1 MFLAMKTEGGFRQ
14 MLALHLN
21 FLLTELSIS
30 RRNRFNFKWKALQAK
45 ADCYLQKEN
54 ILSFNYFLVF
64 TQPCTSRAVRRAGGG
79 RTILAHLAPVKLIP
93 QGFPLFVQVK
103 LWHIAKKLA
112 VTRGVRHTLKKKAHK
127 LASSPDNNPTRTT
140 MLCPPALRGE
150 CIHFFNDNL
159 CTFRRRL

>member
-64 TQPCTSRAVRRAGGG
+64 TQPCTSRAVRRAGWGNDTG
-79 RTILAHLAPVKLIP
+79 PPRSGKTDTPGVSTLCPSEVMTHS
-93 QGFPLFVQVK
+93 
-103 LWHIAKKLA
+103 KKLV
-112 VTRGVRHTLKKKAHK
+112 VTQTHPQEK
-127 LASSPDNNPTRTT
+127 SS
-140 MLCPPALRGE
+140 
-150 CIHFFNDNL
+150 
-159 CTFRRRL
+159 